1 MRRRGKELRL
11 REEEKVMLER
21 VIRRRTEKLTR
32 VERAKYILDY
42 YNGESIYSI
51 AKKYK
56 TNRPKVQRTIDKAII
71 YGAESALDD
80 LPGRGRK
87 PVISEEARIWFLNI
101 ACQKPKDLGLP
112 YEVWTLSKLA
122 KYIREKGQELGFNC
136 FEKLSKGTVSK
147 LLSKSNIKPF
157 KVKYYQERRDKD
169 FEEKMVQV
177 LCVYKEVELL
187 KKKGERELVIVS
199 YDEKPGIQAIG
210 NLGEDI
216 RIDPDKG
223 GSILRDSNYKRY
235 GTVSF
240 LGGIDLLTGQIH
252 GIVRDRHRS
261 EEFIEF
267 LELLDKV
274 YPQKIRIKIILDNH
288 SSHTSKKTRSY
299 LKNKIGRF
307 EFVFTPKHG
316 SWLNIIEVFFSK
328 MTRSLLRHIRVES
341 KEELKERILSYIE
354 ELNRQ
359 PVIFK
364 WKYKLNEI

>member
-157 KVKYYQERRDKD
+157 KVKYY
-169 FEEKMVQV
+169 
-177 LCVYKEVELL
+177 
-187 KKKGERELVIVS
+187 
-199 YDEKPGIQAIG
+199 
-210 NLGEDI
+210 
-216 RIDPDKG
+216 
-223 GSILRDSNYKRY
+223 
-235 GTVSF
+235 
-240 LGGIDLLTGQIH
+240 
-252 GIVRDRHRS
+252 
-261 EEFIEF
+261 
-267 LELLDKV
+267 
-274 YPQKIRIKIILDNH
+274 
-288 SSHTSKKTRSY
+288 
-299 LKNKIGRF
+299 
-307 EFVFTPKHG
+307 
-316 SWLNIIEVFFSK
+316 
-328 MTRSLLRHIRVES
+328 
-341 KEELKERILSYIE
+341 
-354 ELNRQ
+354 
-359 PVIFK
+359 
-364 WKYKLNEI
+364 